1 MGNIIKKIKRNI
13 LIVEDELINQE
24 ILKEILYKKYNILTA
39 NDGLDAIDKIKA
51 FDKPI
56 S

>member
-1 MGNIIKKIKRNI
+1 MGNIINKIKRNI

-24 ILKEILYKKYNILTA
+24 ILKEILYTYL
-39 NDGLDAIDKIKA
+39 
-51 FDKPI
+51 F